1 MQLKNI
7 SDTYPCFLDKR
18 AKWTAP
24 HHQQILDASSFN
36 ALLLTDLATN
46 LSSAPQV
53 QQRDELGESVHDTT
67 FTQLFGILSENVAG
81 AKIGDDAWKFFNTSK
96 YFNIKLLYNSVQ
108 PASNSP
114 AIQMI
119 CLHVEQSS
127 KQEHNPLLQSLD
139 ILPLSSRKYK
149 LARITH
155 LLSKSEQTSGRCG
168 VVTPPP
174 PLLARSAPDT
184 PSFCT
189 RTHTTSQWQYRPAR
203 APGPNHTFFNLSAQ
217 GMPAKGAVRS
227 GSRGHSWAFNW
238 NYRQYIVWIHGL
250 HYQWGRGAWKAWVTL
265 SRVDSR

>member
-7 SDTYPCFLDKR
+7 SDTYPCFLNKR

-81 AKIGDDAWKFFNTSK
+81 AKIGDDACNTSK

-139 ILPLSSRKYK
+139 ILPLFSRKHK

-155 LLSKSEQTSGRCG
+155 LLSKSE
-168 VVTPPP
+168 
-174 PLLARSAPDT
+174 
-184 PSFCT
+184 
-189 RTHTTSQWQYRPAR
+189 
-203 APGPNHTFFNLSAQ
+203 
-217 GMPAKGAVRS
+217 
-227 GSRGHSWAFNW
+227 
-238 NYRQYIVWIHGL
+238 
-250 HYQWGRGAWKAWVTL
+250 
-265 SRVDSR
+265 